1 VSRLPNVSFLALIV
15 ASVGAFFI
23 TQHLKVTTPLIAG
36 QRVGP
41 PIAFNPLSGKT
52 CGGVDYRR
60 TTLSFYLLYRAD
72 NVAVYVVDQGGDS
85 VDTLTTGERVPKGRR
100 VTFAWNG
107 REDNG
112 TIAPDGIYHFR
123 VGLIH
128 QGRTV
133 DLPSKSGALLTVRV
147 KTIPPRPVIDSV
159 SPQLI
164 PGPGRTGGRIRYSG
178 NETRGG
184 TIVLYRTDLGGA
196 PPVVKSF
203 GTRWNAQTA
212 YWDGK
217 IHERPAPAGTYL
229 VGLDVTDAA
238 CNTGYFPVVNPAP
251 PGTTPHAGVTV
262 RYLAAQPPLEPVVAG
277 SRATVYVDA
286 RQRLYSWSLTRVGA
300 RKPIIVAH
308 SDDYK
313 LSVPVRGSGAGL
325 YELALS
331 SGRDRTAVPLA
342 ASSPRPERV
351 LVVLPALSWQGL
363 NPGDED
369 GDGIPDTLAAG
380 YPVRLARPF
389 AKGLPGGI
397 SDETALLQYL
407 DKFHRPYDLT
417 TDMGLID
424 GVGPALAGHAAVV
437 LAGSERW
444 LPASLRSALRT
455 YVLAGGHVLSLG
467 LDSLRG
473 GVRVSGGYALDPTG
487 LAASDTLGASFGP
500 LTRAGGLIT
509 VASDGLGLFA
519 GTSGA
524 LTVPGSYEPITGV
537 SRPGQ
542 ISSRAVTSR
551 GDTPIVGYRLGRGV
565 VVDVALDRFPASL
578 ARNVDAQ
585 EVLSR
590 IWTVLSRNG
599 P

>member
-1 VSRLPNVSFLALIV
+1 MSRLPNASFLALIV

-36 QRVGP
+36 PRVGP
-41 PIAFNPLSGKT
+41 PIAFNPLDGKT

-60 TTLSFYLLYRAD
+60 TSLSFYLQYRAD
-72 NVAVYVVDQGGDS
+72 NVAVYVVDQSGDS
-85 VDTLTTGERVPKGRR
+85 VATLATGRRLPKGRR
-100 VTFAWNG
+100 VTFTWNG

-112 TIAPDGIYHFR
+112 TLAPDGIYHFR

-133 DLPSKSGALLTVRV
+133 DLATQSGALLTVRV
-147 KTIPPRPVIDSV
+147 KTIAPRPVIDSV

-164 PGPGRTGGRIRYSG
+164 PGPGRTGATIRYSG

-184 TIVLYRTDLGGA
+184 TIVLYRTDLGGVA
-196 PPVVKSF
+196 PVVKSF
-203 GTRWNAQTA
+203 PTRWNGETA
-212 YWDGK
+212 YWDGR
-217 IHERPAPAGTYL
+217 IHGRSAPAGTYL
-229 VGLDVTDAA
+229 VGLEVTDAA

-251 PGTTPHAGVTV
+251 SGTTPHAGLTV

-286 RQRLYSWSLTRVGA
+286 RQQLYSWTLIRAGA
-300 RKPIIVAH
+300 RKPIISAH

-313 LSVPVRGSGAGL
+313 LSVPVRASGAGL

-331 SGRDRTAVPLA
+331 AGPNRTAVPLA
-342 ASSPRPERV
+342 VNSPRPQRV

-380 YPVRLARPF
+380 NPVRLARPF

-397 SDETALLQYL
+397 SDEAALLEYL

-417 TDMGLID
+417 TDVGLID

-437 LAGSERW
+437 FAGSERW
-444 LPASLRSALRT
+444 LPSSLRSGLRT
-455 YVLAGGHVLSLG
+455 YVLGGGHVLSLG

-473 GVRVSGGYALDPTG
+473 GVRLAGGYAVDPTG
-487 LAASDTLGASFGP
+487 PAASDALGASFGP
-500 LTRAGGLIT
+500 LTRGGGLIT
-509 VASDGLGLFA
+509 LADDGLGLFA
-519 GTSGA
+519 GTSGV
-524 LTVPGSYEPITGV
+524 LTVPGSYEPITAV

-542 ISSRAVTSR
+542 VSSRAVTST
-551 GDTPIVGYRLGRGV
+551 GATPIIGYRLGRGV
-565 VVDVALDRFPASL
+565 VVDVALEGFGASL

-585 EVLSR
+585 ELLGR
-590 IWTVLSRNG
+590 IWTVLSR
-599 P
+599 